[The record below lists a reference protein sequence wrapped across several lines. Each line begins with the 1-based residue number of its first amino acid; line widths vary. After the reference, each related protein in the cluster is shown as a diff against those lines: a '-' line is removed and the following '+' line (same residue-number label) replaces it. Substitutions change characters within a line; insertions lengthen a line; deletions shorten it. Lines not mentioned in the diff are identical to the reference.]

1 MAIFNSYVNLPE
13 GILEMIGKSWVILG
27 YTGEIL
33 GYTAIYWD
41 IRVSR

>member
-1 MAIFNSYVNLPE
+1 LENIGLYWD
-13 GILEMIGKSWVILG
+13 ILEKYWVILG

-41 IRVSR
+41 VRVSR